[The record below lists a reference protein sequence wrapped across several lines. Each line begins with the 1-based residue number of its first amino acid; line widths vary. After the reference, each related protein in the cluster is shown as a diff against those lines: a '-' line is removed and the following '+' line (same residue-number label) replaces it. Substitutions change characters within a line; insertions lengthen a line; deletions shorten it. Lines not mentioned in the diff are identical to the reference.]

1 MALFKTKKKDY
12 MEGDTKYS
20 RAITIPQYEIK
31 GEKPLIPELYN
42 NKKVVELLNHI
53 KNSNVSEEEKKF
65 LTIAAYRHYVF
76 NYSKIAEYY
85 PHASKEMQELMEESA
100 LVIIDIDDAI
110 MGGYVKLSNKLN
122 QLIEESKQKRGV
134 KDEKF
139 YKIYIDFYSW
149 NNNSKYYPLQ
159 CFY

>member
-1 MALFKTKKKDY
+1 MSLFKVNKKDY

-100 LVIIDIDDAI
+100 LVIIDIEDAI
-110 MGGYVKLSNKLN
+110 MNGYVLASKKIDSI
-122 QLIEESKQKRGV
+122 IENNARGK
-134 KDEKF
+134 KDEE
-139 YKIYIDFYSW
+139 
-149 NNNSKYYPLQ
+149 L
-159 CFY
+159 

>member
-65 LTIAAYRHYVF
+65 LTIAAYRHYLF
-76 NYSKIAEYY
+76 NYSKIAGYY

-122 QLIEESKQKRGV
+122 QLIEESKQQRGV
-134 KDEKF
+134 KDEE
-139 YKIYIDFYSW
+139 
-149 NNNSKYYPLQ
+149 
-159 CFY
+159 

>member
-1 MALFKTKKKDY
+1 

-85 PHASKEMQELMEESA
+85 ASASKEMQELMEESA

-110 MGGYVKLSNKLN
+110 KNGYVKYSKRI
-122 QLIEESKQKRGV
+122 QQIIEDSKKAKEESN
-134 KDEKF
+134 EE
-139 YKIYIDFYSW
+139 
-149 NNNSKYYPLQ
+149 
-159 CFY
+159 

>member
-53 KNSNVSEEEKKF
+53 KSSNVSEEEKKF

-122 QLIEESKQKRGV
+122 QLIEESKQQRGV
-134 KDEKF
+134 KDEE
-139 YKIYIDFYSW
+139 
-149 NNNSKYYPLQ
+149 
-159 CFY
+159 

>member
-65 LTIAAYRHYVF
+65 LTIAEYRHYVF

-110 MGGYVKLSNKLN
+110 MGGYVKLSNRLN
-122 QLIEESKQKRGV
+122 QLIEESKQQRGV
-134 KDEKF
+134 KDEEWF
-139 YKIYIDFYSW
+139 LCVYIM
-149 NNNSKYYPLQ
+149 L
-159 CFY
+159 